1 LPHPLCCLSTQL
13 AQAVQEAK
21 ASSILSTGS
30 ADLRVIGSYLRSK
43 YGYLVYLRQAN
54 ISKRPKAYLRQ
65 LRHDFLVIRG
75 LPSNEGLDVLV
86 DLNFRD
92 HFRVAHATPW
102 YSKLLA
108 ALPQDWVGSAAGL
121 APLVGLMSAG
131 IRLCFRQAGI
141 PLPPWREGRAML
153 SKWVTELQSDEQL
166 PMIPLPDAELRRLLG
181 PYHRSASR
189 QASSSKRHSSGTAQH
204 NAARSGQQQHGK
216 QATAQAAGVV
226 MRPAALPPLPPS
238 AAAAGAARPAQQQ
251 QEAGADGSRPHHHHH
266 VVPDVPRRIITGFP
280 IATAPSAAFLQQQL
294 AARDQ
299 DTAVGAHDTLSSSI
313 SGFSAWPRQHE
324 MQQQQQQADQANL
337 SAASPA
343 ASTQQTQMAGEGPAA
358 RPGTLPPGTAAAGR
372 CAGAA
377 QFEPGGS
384 HSTNASSSTPAAAAA
399 AAGGST
405 ARAPSAGVRARPA
418 FTTTAGVVVATAGGT
433 SPGIVVDKL
442 WVQQLTQGALHASCG
457 DKGKAATAEPG
468 GVDSS
473 TGGSRDGCPGSAAP
487 VAPATAAA
495 VRQFKSLDQ
504 LLPRMR
510 TVKLGAA

>member
-1 LPHPLCCLSTQL
+1 L

-30 ADLRVIGSYLRSK
+30 ADLRAIGSYLRSK

-108 ALPQDWVGSAAGL
+108 ALPQDWVGSAAAL

-166 PMIPLPDAELRRLLG
+166 PMIPLPDAELRRLLS

-189 QASSSKRHSSGTAQH
+189 QASNSKAHSSSTAQH
-204 NAARSGQQQHGK
+204 GAARLSQQQQGKHG
-216 QATAQAAGVV
+216 AAQAAGAVF
-226 MRPAALPPLPPS
+226 RPAALPPLPPS
-238 AAAAGAARPAQQQ
+238 AAAAGGCARPPQQQ
-251 QEAGADGSRPHHHHH
+251 QQQADAETHRPHHHL
-266 VVPDVPRRIITGFP
+266 VPDVPRRIITGFP
-280 IATAPSAAFLQQQL
+280 ISTAPSPVFLQPQL
-294 AARDQ
+294 AAHDQ
-299 DTAVGAHDTLSSSI
+299 DTAAVAHDTFSSGI

-324 MQQQQQQADQANL
+324 MQQQQAGEADTL
-337 SAASPA
+337 AALPPQSTGERPA
-343 ASTQQTQMAGEGPAA
+343 AHV
-358 RPGTLPPGTAAAGR
+358 GTLPQCTPATGNWDGP
-372 CAGAA
+372 A
-377 QFEPGGS
+377 QFEPGGCHGS
-384 HSTNASSSTPAAAAA
+384 NASSSGCTPAAAAPA
-399 AAGGST
+399 GASTAKASAAG
-405 ARAPSAGVRARPA
+405 VHARPA
-418 FTTTAGVVVATAGGT
+418 FTPTAGVVVATAGGT
-433 SPGIVVDKL
+433 SPGIVVNKQ
-442 WVQQLTQGALHASCG
+442 WVQQLTQNALHASCG
-457 DKGKAATAEPG
+457 DKGKAAAAEPG

-473 TGGSRDGCPGSAAP
+473 TGGSREASHGGAPP

-504 LLPRMR
+504 LLPRMM
-510 TVKLGAA
+510 TVRLGAA